1 MVAKVH
7 RLLAAYEIVAPA
19 DDDRVARTVF
29 FAADALM
36 HEAFGA
42 DEDGDPRL
50 LAELE
55 GLLRAYLSASVQAVT
70 PHQT

>member
-7 RLLAAYEIVAPA
+7 RLLAAYAIVAPSE
-19 DDDRVARTVF
+19 DDRVARTVF

-36 HEAFGA
+36 HEAFGTEEA
-42 DEDGDPRL
+42 GDRAL

-55 GLLRAYLSASVQAVT
+55 SLLRAYLSAPS
-70 PHQT
+70 HQQSHQV